1 MTENE
6 LFSLPGSLKRELK
19 SRAKTRSVDVRVGK
33 KGLTHN
39 VIAEIRKVFEKEDL
53 AKVAFAQDREIRTA
67 LLAEIEDKL
76 VAVSI
81 ALAGKTATLYKPL
94 PSRKR

>member
-6 LFSLPGSLKRELK
+6 LSSLPGNLRRELK
-19 SRAKTRSVDVRVGK
+19 SRAKTRPVDVRVGK
-33 KGLTHN
+33 KGLTDN
-39 VIAEIRKVFEKEDL
+39 VMTELRKVFEKEDL
-53 AKVAFAQDREIRTA
+53 VKVAFSQDRATRTT

-81 ALAGKTATLYKPL
+81 AVTGKTATLYKPL
-94 PSRKR
+94 PSRK

>member
-1 MTENE
+1 LTENE
-6 LFSLPGSLKRELK
+6 LSFLPGNLKRELK

-33 KGLTHN
+33 KGLTDN

-53 AKVAFAQDREIRTA
+53 AKVAFTQDRETRTN

-76 VAVSI
+76 VALSI
-81 ALAGKTATLYKPL
+81 AVTGKTAVLYKPL
-94 PSRKR
+94 PSRK

>member
-6 LFSLPGSLKRELK
+6 LSSLPGNLRRELK
-19 SRAKTRSVDVRVGK
+19 SRAKTRPVDVRVGK
-33 KGLTHN
+33 KGLTDN
-39 VIAEIRKVFEKEDL
+39 VMTELRKVFEKEDL
-53 AKVAFAQDREIRTA
+53 VKVAFTQDREIRTT

-81 ALAGKTATLYKPL
+81 AVTGKTATLYKPL
-94 PSRKR
+94 PSRK